1 MRQTCCLALPI
12 FLLLFPVIA
21 QPIPAMLRVVISLKR
36 YQLESQLIEKPG
48 FQVKVYFTLH
58 KCEVY
63 LNLKFEKESLKF

>member
-1 MRQTCCLALPI
+1 
-12 FLLLFPVIA
+12 
-21 QPIPAMLRVVISLKR
+21 MLRVVISLKR